1 MALTP
6 DQMDAVV
13 RRTVALYDDAERL
26 LLGRIAKSLA
36 EGLDAPDWAAKK
48 LLEVQMVQ
56 VRLRRDLNL
65 LAGKAAAE
73 ISTGIGEAYN
83 AGQIT
88 AVGQLGRVVDGGSPV
103 NPFVSQAAV
112 ALARDTVAGITGQH
126 ARVLRS
132 VGDVY
137 RNVIAE
143 VVGVQLAGATNQREL
158 AGRAL
163 AKFADKGVTG
173 FVDSAGRRWSMS
185 AYTEMAMRTATH
197 NASEV
202 GHTERLQAEGHDLVI
217 VSDHAQECPDCAR
230 WEGKVL
236 SLSGTYEKGHPQKQ
250 RDGGVRV
257 MIAGTLAQAKQDG
270 YGHPGCRHRVVAF
283 FPGVT
288 KLPERQGDPGDY
300 LLRQEQRHLERGVK
314 RWRRREAAALT
325 PAEAKLARAK
335 AREWGERLRAHE
347 ATHGLKR
354 QPWRTSAGGTRQLP
368 PLPDYV
374 ARPAARPAA
383 KRAAK
388 PTTGRKTF
396 GKITPGLRASTYDQ
410 PMETFK
416 WVGYSDEWVE
426 RARSTLRAMDSIGVL
441 PEGVDF
447 LGDETGRRRNGAYVT
462 GTEQVLLA
470 KSANGNTIAHE
481 VGHLIDCLFFS
492 GRGYSSRNR
501 TTKAWRDWHDTIS
514 ETAKMKQIAEAGRTG
529 RISKEWA
536 AYASQD
542 IEMWARSFAQ
552 WVAVRSEDPE
562 LLAEI
567 RKAQKGEGPGGSIY
581 MVWSDEDFAPLLPL
595 IDKLMG
601 SVSLAKPAG
610 YAGGGG

>member
-26 LLGRIAKSLA
+26 LLERIAKSLA

-56 VRLRRDLNL
+56 ARLRRDLNL
-65 LAGKAAAE
+65 LAGKASAE

-288 KLPERQGDPGDY
+288 KVPERQGDPGDY

-314 RWRRREAAALT
+314 RWRRREAAALS

-347 ATHGLKR
+347 AAHGLKR

-374 ARPAARPAA
+374 A
-383 KRAAK
+383 K
-388 PTTGRKTF
+388 
-396 GKITPGLRASTYDQ
+396 
-410 PMETFK
+410 
-416 WVGYSDEWVE
+416 
-426 RARSTLRAMDSIGVL
+426 
-441 PEGVDF
+441 
-447 LGDETGRRRNGAYVT
+447 
-462 GTEQVLLA
+462 
-470 KSANGNTIAHE
+470 
-481 VGHLIDCLFFS
+481 
-492 GRGYSSRNR
+492 
-501 TTKAWRDWHDTIS
+501 
-514 ETAKMKQIAEAGRTG
+514 
-529 RISKEWA
+529 
-536 AYASQD
+536 
-542 IEMWARSFAQ
+542 
-552 WVAVRSEDPE
+552 
-562 LLAEI
+562 
-567 RKAQKGEGPGGSIY
+567 
-581 MVWSDEDFAPLLPL
+581 
-595 IDKLMG
+595 
-601 SVSLAKPAG
+601 AKPARVVPTADAADALYRQAG
-610 YAGGGG
+610 EWETRVVAAGEKARDEAFAKDMAAWRAGGPPPPTDRLDPVEAWKLYKGWPAFHRGLRGARDLTDKERGQIGALDEFFDLYGVRPAKPMLVTRHTSAGDGFDPAKLAPGSRFVDRSYVSTSADPLRAEAFGDWRMDIEVPTNVKVVFGMVEDREIILPRGLTFEVLGRDDVAKVLRLRVVRKAAYRAPTV